1 MISMTTQHVVLIN
14 LNLRRPT
21 VSSALELWSQKI
33 LWSVGHSGNLR
44 LADRL
49 KNNNNTVAVLMVL
62 MSLPGTPSI
71 LYGDEIGLK
80 GLSDPDN
87 DVSKQQIFTKHIV

>member
-1 MISMTTQHVVLIN
+1 MVIKLFVYYL
-14 LNLRRPT
+14 LNRPSIT
-21 VSSALELWSQKI
+21 SALELWSQKI

-49 KNNNNTVAVLMVL
+49 KSNNNTVAVLMLL

-80 GLSDPDN
+80 GLHDPNN
-87 DVSKQQIFTKHIV
+87 DVSTFCCKSIFRD